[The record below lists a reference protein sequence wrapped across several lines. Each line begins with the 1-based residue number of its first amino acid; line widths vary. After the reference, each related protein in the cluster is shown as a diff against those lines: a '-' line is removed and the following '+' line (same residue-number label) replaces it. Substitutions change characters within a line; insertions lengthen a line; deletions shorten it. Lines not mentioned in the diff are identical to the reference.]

1 MKRMLS
7 LAAVVLG
14 LLLVIVPSS
23 VPGIAQAGTDTP
35 APAQDLRTAAP
46 GAIVPDTIR
55 SGAMFWDY
63 RTGNSATGPVTI
75 LTVSADKIFVLTD
88 IVVSPLASQMNTNPL
103 DIKIYEDATLKSVL
117 YEPCGQIHFS
127 TGIPF
132 APGSNIII
140 SQPRQGPTLLG
151 NVVFGITITGYE
163 YSELNSGFL
172 PLVQR

>member
-7 LAAVVLG
+7 LAAVVLA
-14 LLLVIVPSS
+14 LLVIMVPSS
-23 VPGIAQAGTDTP
+23 FPGIAQARTQTN
-35 APAQDLRTAAP
+35 APAQDLRAAVP

-55 SGAMFWDY
+55 SGAIFWDY
-63 RTGNSATGPVTI
+63 RTGNPATGPVTI

-132 APGSNIII
+132 AAGSNIII
-140 SQPRQGPTLLG
+140 SQPRSGPTLLG
-151 NVVFGITITGYE
+151 NVIFGITITGYE
-163 YSELNSGFL
+163 YSEFNAGFL